1 MSAATA
7 PPARSLPD
15 HLAAVARRAPDRP
28 AAVVPGRGRAWRV
41 LTYGDL
47 EARSTAVARGLAAR
61 GLGPGDRVALLVPPT
76 VDFFVLAYGLLRSGV
91 LPVLVD
97 PGIGLPAVKGCLR
110 AAAPRAFLGVP
121 RAVLAARALGWCPS
135 AEEYVAV
142 GARLPGGPTLAH
154 VEAAGAPAD
163 TPDTALPSP
172 RPDDD
177 AVIAFTSGS
186 TGPPKG
192 VVHKHRSFL
201 TQLELVR
208 ELNDVADGDVM
219 LATFPPF
226 ALFGPA
232 LGATTVVPR
241 MDPTRPGSVD
251 PRAVVQA
258 ANDFGASVMFGSPA
272 LLDTV
277 ARGAARRGSRMP
289 TLRRVVSAGAPVP
302 RATQR
307 RVLDLLAPG
316 AEVLTPYGATEAL
329 PVTTVSSR
337 ELLDLPGPGICVG
350 RPVPGVD
357 VALVPVDDGPLEQVD
372 REVEPGQVGEVV
384 VRGLNVSERY
394 WHRPEADRLAKTR
407 WDGRTAHR
415 MGDLAWRDPEGRL
428 WFAGR
433 KGHRV
438 ETPDGRTLY
447 SVPVE
452 EVFNAHPQVRR
463 TALVGVAG
471 RPVLCV
477 EVEPGVRPG
486 PALTAELLRLGARDA
501 AASAVRHVLYHPR
514 FPVDVRHNS
523 KIGRE
528 ALAGWAAGRGL

>member
-1 MSAATA
+1 VSA

-15 HLAAVARRAPDRP
+15 HLADVARRAPDRP

-41 LTYGDL
+41 LTYGEL

-76 VDFFVLAYGLLRSGV
+76 LDFFVLAYGLLRSGV

-97 PGIGLPAVKGCLR
+97 PGIGLPAVRGCLR
-110 AAAPRAFLGVP
+110 EAAPRAFLGVP
-121 RAVLAARALGWCPS
+121 RAVLAARALGWAPT
-135 AEEYVAV
+135 AQQYVAV
-142 GARLPGGPTLAH
+142 GARLPGGPTLAD
-154 VEAAGAPAD
+154 VEAAGGALR
-163 TPDTALPSP
+163 TPLPTP
-172 RPDDD
+172 GPDDD
-177 AVIAFTSGS
+177 AAIAFTSGS

-208 ELNDVADGDVM
+208 ELNDVADGDVL

-251 PRAVVQA
+251 PRAVVHA
-258 ANDFGASVMFGSPA
+258 ANDFGATVMFGSPA

-289 TLRRVVSAGAPVP
+289 TLRRVLSAGAPVP
-302 RATQR
+302 RQVQR

-329 PVTTVSSR
+329 PVTTLSSR
-337 ELLDLPGPGICVG
+337 ELLGLPGSGICVG

-357 VALVPVDDGPLEQVD
+357 VALVPVDDRPLEQVD
-372 REVEPGQVGEVV
+372 REVGPGQVGEVV

-394 WHRPEADRLAKTR
+394 WNRPEADRLAKTR
-407 WDGRTAHR
+407 WDGQVAHR
-415 MGDLAWRDPEGRL
+415 MGDLAWRDGEGRL

-438 ETPDGRTLY
+438 VTTTGRTLY

-452 EVFNAHPQVRR
+452 EVFNALPGVRR
-463 TALVGVAG
+463 TALVGVDA

-486 PALTAELLRLGARDA
+486 PVLTAELLRLGAADEA
-501 AASAVRHVLYHPR
+501 AALVRAVLYHPR

-523 KIGRE
+523 KIDRE
-528 ALAGWAAGRGL
+528 ALARWAAGRLA